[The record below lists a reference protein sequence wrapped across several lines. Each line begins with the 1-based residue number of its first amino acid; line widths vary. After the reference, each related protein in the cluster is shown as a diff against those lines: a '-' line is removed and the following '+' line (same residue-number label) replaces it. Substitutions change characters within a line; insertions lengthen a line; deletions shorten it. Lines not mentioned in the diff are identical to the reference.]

1 MKTKNLTKPILWCGL
16 LLIALMAAL
25 LLAMRFAA
33 SKTDETTSEADA
45 AVSAASEEPSLPW
58 DLAAPDTA
66 PAGVAREDGAYIIS
80 AAGSYRL
87 AGTMEGQITVNAEGP
102 VELLL
107 AGVNITGEQCLQIL
121 SDEPVTIRTE
131 AGTVNFLADS
141 AADASGEA
149 TGETSGEATS
159 EPADE
164 AASGTDAAEDKAT
177 GAVLFSNAPLTIGGE
192 GALSI
197 AARINNGIR
206 CKDAL
211 TIVGGTVDVS
221 AANNGLK
228 ARGALTLAGGTLS
241 ITADGDGCSVEAAR
255 LTSGDFVLTGGSVT
269 ITASGRGV
277 DAEGMASVSG
287 GRLSITAADDAIR
300 ADSASITG
308 GVLSLETDADAI
320 QAVTDLTVAG
330 GELSILAGGGG
341 GEAINH
347 AGESFG
353 PWAQSSASED
363 DASTKGLKCEGAV
376 TITGGVIDLNTNDDC
391 VHCGTIFTMD
401 DGAVTILSNDD
412 ALHADDMLI
421 INGGSVNIT
430 DCFEGLEAYAVEVH
444 GGNVIIRAV
453 NDGINANG
461 PETMFGRSTQSTD
474 FVSVSGADMTYYR
487 QTGGT
492 VDLVV
497 TGNWSNVGD
506 GVDSNGAFFME
517 GGVLTVSTRGD
528 TQEGSIDKGGGELL
542 ITGGQII
549 AGGASMMQESISEN
563 STQCSAVLTMDQ
575 QPAGTLVTILDSD
588 GNEIWSATMANVF
601 NCLVV
606 THPAMQIGNV
616 YTVTYGNSS
625 STLDFTDTAVINSR
639 GGWGFG
645 RPF

>member
-1 MKTKNLTKPILWCGL
+1 MKTKNLTKPILWSGL
-16 LLIALMAAL
+16 LLIALLAVL
-25 LLAMRFAA
+25 LLAMHFAA
-33 SKTDETTSEADA
+33 PAADEAAADADA
-45 AVSAASEEPSLPW
+45 AVLAASKEPALPW

-66 PAGVAREDGAYIIS
+66 PAGVAYADGAYVITV
-80 AAGSYRL
+80 AGSYRL
-87 AGTMEGQITVNAEGP
+87 AGTMEGQVTVNAEGP

-107 AGVNITGEQCLQIL
+107 AGVDITGEQCLQVL
-121 SDEPVTIRTE
+121 SDDPVTLLTE
-131 AGTVNFLADS
+131 AGTANFLADS
-141 AADASGEA
+141 AAAASGEA
-149 TGETSGEATS
+149 TGET
-159 EPADE
+159 ADE
-164 AASGTDAAEDKAT
+164 AASGTDTKQDNAT
-177 GAVLFSNAPLTIGGE
+177 GAVLFSNAPLTLGGE
-192 GALSI
+192 GTLSI
-197 AARINNGIR
+197 TARVNNGVR

-211 TIVGGTVDVS
+211 TISGGTVDIS

-228 ARGALTLAGGTLS
+228 ARGSLALTSGTLS
-241 ITADGDGCSVEAAR
+241 IAADGDGCVVEAAR
-255 LTSGDFVLTGGSVT
+255 LTSGDFALSGGSAV
-269 ITASGRGV
+269 ITAAGRGI
-277 DAEGMASVSG
+277 DAEGFASVTG
-287 GRLSITAADDAIR
+287 GRLSITSSDDAIR
-300 ADSASITG
+300 ADSASIAG
-308 GVLSLETDADAI
+308 GVISLETDADAL
-320 QAVTDLTVAG
+320 QAATDLTVAG
-330 GELSILAGGGG
+330 GELSILAGDGGG
-341 GEAINH
+341 AAINH

-353 PWAQSSASED
+353 PWAQNSSTGEED
-363 DASTKGLKCEGAV
+363 ISTKGLKCDGAI
-376 TITGGVIDLNTNDDC
+376 TITGGVVDLNTNDDC
-391 VHCGTIFTMD
+391 IHCGTVFTME

-421 INGGSVNIT
+421 INGGTVNIT
-430 DCFEGLEAYAVEVH
+430 DCFEGLEAYAVEVR
-444 GGNVIIRAV
+444 GGDVIIRAV

-461 PETMFGRSTQSTD
+461 PESMFGHSTQTTD

-487 QTGGT
+487 QSGGT

-549 AGGASMMQESISEN
+549 AGGSSMMQESISEN

-606 THPAMQIGNV
+606 THPAMQVGNV
-616 YTVTYGNSS
+616 YTVAYGDSS
-625 STLDFTDTAVINSR
+625 STLDFTDTAVINNR

-645 RPF
+645 FGFF